1 MKTSTMT
8 TISASCVRRG
18 IDWPNAFLPTLYEN
32 NPPSD
37 AQPSRY
43 LSLHILNNNMD
54 NKNIDEIKTSQ
65 KQQVTVPKDH
75 HELITVMRCT
85 TPSLPS
91 YSATKAHSQLRSAVP
106 SHRSKPKYPPS
117 KVRIAS
123 DYTYP
128 AKIQNYCR
136 PRRFAATTTIHPP
149 SSFHE
154 RGPSRRIA

>member
-75 HELITVMRCT
+75 HELITVMEMYHTLSSIVFGNESALSVEVRRAIT
-85 TPSLPS
+85 SLKTEIS
-91 YSATKAHSQLRSAVP
+91 TIKSQDR
-106 SHRSKPKYPPS
+106 
-117 KVRIAS
+117 
-123 DYTYP
+123 
-128 AKIQNYCR
+128 
-136 PRRFAATTTIHPP
+136 
-149 SSFHE
+149 
-154 RGPSRRIA
+154 